1 MAIRCEIVSQDR
13 MVWEGDADIVVV
25 PGVAGEMG
33 ILPNHAPL
41 LSTLKFGI
49 LKVRSKGQ
57 EELFTIAG
65 GVVEVQPNLI
75 TVLADSAE
83 NVAEID
89 VARAEEARKRAE
101 DILKEGPPKDTDAY
115 LKLEAALRRSNLR
128 LEAVRRFRNIRPLM
142 PIWTRAAPGQ
152 VTFTGE
158 RPSSGTSPCPRL
170 IKRAEQRRYGE
181 PPQTSYSWWLSIES
195 VSAVSNRSFV

>member
-1 MAIRCEIVSQDR
+1 MPIRCEIVSQDR

-49 LKVRSKGQ
+49 LKVRNKND

-65 GVVEVQPNLI
+65 GVIEVQPDLI

-89 VARAEEARKRAE
+89 VARAEDARRRAE
-101 DILKEGPPKDTDAY
+101 DILKEGAPTDTDAY

-128 LEAVRRFRNIRPLM
+128 LEAVRRFRGGKRSRM
-142 PIWTRAAPGQ
+142 PSMSQT
-152 VTFTGE
+152 
-158 RPSSGTSPCPRL
+158 
-170 IKRAEQRRYGE
+170 E
-181 PPQTSYSWWLSIES
+181 PD
-195 VSAVSNRSFV
+195 